1 MSYQSSKSMNVNSRK
16 CAHIYSVEYLP
27 MAIHRKSSRSRLI
40 LAIALICASLIS
52 AFIFSSLANQKTTM
66 LVSKSFLLPGH
77 QITQSDLERVQ
88 VTLGEISANY
98 VQQES
103 ELVGAF
109 TRVRIEGHE
118 LIAHSSISMASDAL
132 SLSSVPLSIRSAD
145 APEGIQPGS
154 MIDVYWVQAETTG
167 DIQLIPELVIAGA
180 HVLAITKSGSNFGS
194 EIGLTVAVQS
204 DEVLLLLGA
213 TSQGRVVLV
222 SSHG

>member
-1 MSYQSSKSMNVNSRK
+1 MSVYSREG
-16 CAHIYSVEYLP
+16 IWNYGVEYLA
-27 MAIHRKSSRSRLI
+27 MATQRKNSRSRLI
-40 LAIALICASLIS
+40 LAIALIAASLIS

-66 LVSKSFLLPGH
+66 IVSTTFLLPGH
-77 QITQSDLERVQ
+77 QITENDLTRVQ
-88 VTLGEISANY
+88 VTLGSVAANY
-98 VQQES
+98 VSQES
-103 ELVGAF
+103 EIVGSY
-109 TRVRIEGHE
+109 TKVRIEAHE
-118 LIAHSSISMASDAL
+118 LIARTSVSNQSSAL

-154 MIDVYWVQAETTG
+154 SIDIYWVQADTNGE
-167 DIQLIPELVIAGA
+167 IQLVPELVIAGA

-194 EIGLTVAVQS
+194 EVGLTVAVQS

>member
-1 MSYQSSKSMNVNSRK
+1 MSEYSSKSMSVYSREG
-16 CAHIYSVEYLP
+16 IWNYGVEYLA
-27 MAIHRKSSRSRLI
+27 MATQRKNSRSRLI
-40 LAIALICASLIS
+40 LAISLIAASLIS

-66 LVSKSFLLPGH
+66 IVSTTFLLPGH
-77 QITQSDLERVQ
+77 QITENDLTRVQ
-88 VTLGEISANY
+88 VTLGSVAANY
-98 VQQES
+98 ISQES
-103 ELVGAF
+103 EVVGSY
-109 TRVRIEGHE
+109 TKVRIEAHE
-118 LIAHSSISMASDAL
+118 LIARTSVSNQSSAL

-154 MIDVYWVQAETTG
+154 SIDIYWVQADTNGE
-167 DIQLIPELVIAGA
+167 IQLVPELVIAGA

-194 EIGLTVAVQS
+194 EVGLTVAVQS